1 MIAPSIV
8 PAFNSMKILA
18 LESICFTVVL
28 GIFWAISTGIVPI
41 WAPTVWPANSS
52 MLWIVVLSLR
62 TTVMKPPWSKY
73 TSEKSNA
80 FSRSGVALIPAA
92 IMSISP
98 DWTAGIKASKPM
110 DLNSIFKPNFLAIAS
125 DKSTSK
131 PTYLSPSVNSNG
143 CIIFGLSLPQPA
155 NKPIAATAT
164 RAIAVNFLNLNIETS
179 SNIHIHGLS
188 NSVYIVRN
196 FTIIGNNIV

>member
-8 PAFNSMKILA
+8 PAFSSIKILE
-18 LESICFTVVL
+18 LESISFTVVL
-28 GIFWAISTGIVPI
+28 GMAFAISTGTVPI
-41 WAPTVWPANSS
+41 WTPTVLPASSS

-80 FSRSGVALIPAA
+80 FSRSGVALMPAA

-110 DLNSIFKPNFLAIAS
+110 DLNSIFRPNFLAMAS

-143 CIIFGLSLPQPA
+143 GNVVSEPTRNTPASCVILLFSLPQPA

-164 RAIAVNFLNLNIETS
+164 SAMAVNFLNLNIVSS
-179 SNIHIHGLS
+179 SN
-188 NSVYIVRN
+188 
-196 FTIIGNNIV
+196 TIQTY

>member
-28 GIFWAISTGIVPI
+28 GIFEPFQQGLYRFEHLQYDLLIHPCCGLLCCLYEQLWWNHLGRSIHRRSP
-41 WAPTVWPANSS
+41 
-52 MLWIVVLSLR
+52 MLFTFRCSVD
-62 TTVMKPPWSKY
+62 T
-73 TSEKSNA
+73 
-80 FSRSGVALIPAA
+80 AA
-92 IMSISP
+92 IISISP

-110 DLNSIFKPNFLAIAS
+110 DLNSILKPNFSQLLL

-131 PTYLSPSVNSNG
+131 PTYLSPSVNLNG
-143 CIIFGLSLPQPA
+143 GNVVSEPTRNTPSCCVIFGLSLPQPA

-164 RAIAVNFLNLNIETS
+164 RAMAVNFWT
-179 SNIHIHGLS
+179 
-188 NSVYIVRN
+188 
-196 FTIIGNNIV
+196 

>member
-1 MIAPSIV
+1 
-8 PAFNSMKILA
+8 
-18 LESICFTVVL
+18 
-28 GIFWAISTGIVPI
+28 
-41 WAPTVWPANSS
+41 
-52 MLWIVVLSLR
+52 
-62 TTVMKPPWSKY
+62 
-73 TSEKSNA
+73 
-80 FSRSGVALIPAA
+80 
-92 IMSISP
+92 
-98 DWTAGIKASKPM
+98 M

-143 CIIFGLSLPQPA
+143 GNVVSEPTRNTPSCCVIFGLSLPQPA

-164 RAIAVNFLNLNIETS
+164 RAMAVNFLNLNIETS
-179 SNIHIHGLS
+179 SNIHIHDLS